1 MVEVLHFM
9 GGEDSPRRVLCPW
22 RAHRLASTLP
32 AVARATAVCFLRC
45 ECLRG
50 REIGLLRDPSRR
62 WGAKCSPGRD
72 NLENRASVRL
82 CGTCWEPLK
91 TAGQPCDEHLAPQR
105 WLGSLGRPTPRAPSQ
120 ALTPQEAHGRRS
132 SNGRQGAG
140 QPVRGPPG
148 TEHPPRAI
156 LAAHEVKHLD
166 HLVSRSSYRVK
177 LLLQLPKRVPAPS
190 FSTGLALSSMD
201 SLRRQGTQGT
211 R

>member
-1 MVEVLHFM
+1 MLLHLVRLHAYT
-9 GGEDSPRRVLCPW
+9 GDVPKAKNEWRTGCSVQQSPNRNEESPLTGCWSLATALRRQTYGRSVFKVVATG
-22 RAHRLASTLP
+22 RAPGAP
-32 AVARATAVCFLRC
+32 AVAWVPRTTYVTA
-45 ECLRG
+45 
-50 REIGLLRDPSRR
+50 
-62 WGAKCSPGRD
+62 
-72 NLENRASVRL
+72 
-82 CGTCWEPLK
+82 
-91 TAGQPCDEHLAPQR
+91 
-105 WLGSLGRPTPRAPSQ
+105 SQ

-140 QPVRGPPG
+140 QPVRPPG

-190 FSTGLALSSMD
+190 FSTGLALSSVD
-201 SLRRQGTQGT
+201 SQRRQGTQGT